1 MSFSPSKV
9 FFDREKGTLL
19 LSLSEEDVSIPK
31 FLIDR
36 AKKSNFAKKEEFHI
50 TVFGFSAGQRILKK
64 LDTDSSHK
72 EELLSKI
79 YELADSTKWEIDST
93 NQFYHLKKTYKNKD
107 GVEEYR
113 ESYITMMKVNNI
125 DIFVKEVSTLINA
138 HLDVPPPH
146 TTLYS
151 KSSIEENMLAGIG
164 VGSEEDLKK
173 LKPAQISEDLDK
185 PVKIKSIA
193 LPTRSQPDTII
204 AIFIL
209 KQFGGEKFVGISE
222 AGYEVMPR
230 IKDGETSESLIRQGV
245 LPVDIGGGV
254 FDHHS
259 KPFQTTASNLVAE
272 YLGVR
277 DNPALSKLLQF
288 AERDDFYGKGIISND
303 PLDRAF
309 GFSGLI
315 GSLNKKYVNEPG
327 RVIEIALPFIDAFYA
342 EENKR
347 SFEMPQEYE
356 EKMRAGKAQ
365 VFEVKQRGR
374 LLKCIFI
381 ETDNASMAGYLRS
394 KGGGGFDVVALKLS
408 SGHINILTK
417 PITKPDLRSLIV
429 LIRIQ
434 EAEARGIDLDGD
446 PEKLS
451 IPGTMKEIPEWYF
464 DPATNSLLNGGPNP
478 KEIKPTSIDPFEF
491 KKILEVGLSE
501 QLWSPGR

>member
-1 MSFSPSKV
+1 MSFSPSKIL
-9 FFDREKGTLL
+9 FDREKGTLL
-19 LSLSEEDVSIPK
+19 LSLSEEDISIPK
-31 FLIDR
+31 FLIDK
-36 AKKSNFAKKEEFHI
+36 AKQNSFAKKEEFHI
-50 TVFGFSAGQRILKK
+50 TVFGFGAGQRILKK
-64 LDTDSSHK
+64 LDTEPTNK
-72 EELLSKI
+72 EDLLNKI
-79 YELADSTKWEIDST
+79 QVLAENTNWGIDLT

-107 GVEEYR
+107 GAEEYR
-113 ESYITMMKVNNI
+113 ESYITMMKTNSI
-125 DIFVKEVSTLINA
+125 SLFVKEVSAIINT
-138 HLDVPPPH
+138 HLDTPPPH

-151 KSSIEENMLAGIG
+151 KSSIEDNMLAGIG

-173 LKPAQISEDLDK
+173 LKPVQLSEDSDK
-185 PVKIKSIA
+185 PSEIKSIA

-209 KQFGGEKFVGISE
+209 KQFGGEKFVGIRD
-222 AGYEVMPR
+222 ADYRVMER
-230 IKDGETSESLIRQGV
+230 VKEGETSETLIQQGI
-245 LPVDIGGGV
+245 LPVDIGGGM

-309 GFSGLI
+309 GLSGLI

-327 RVIEIALPFIDAFYA
+327 KVIEIVLPLIEAFYT

-356 EKMRAGKAQ
+356 EKVKTGKAT

-381 ETDNASMAGYLRS
+381 ETDNASMAGFLRS
-394 KGGGGFDVVALKLS
+394 KGGGGFDVVALKLT

-417 PITKPDLRSLIV
+417 PITKPDLRSLTV
-429 LIRIQ
+429 LVRIQ
-434 EAEARGIDLDGD
+434 EAEAREMALEGE

-451 IPGTMKEIPEWYF
+451 TPGTMKEIPEWYY

-478 KEIKPTSIDPFEF
+478 QEIKPTSIDPFEF